1 MDKSLVMW
9 NKNRLIRATV
19 IFLKHYRFSGSKN
32 FHTTSRILQLS
43 NIDETQEKLLN
54 ERLILVDENDCVKGT
69 ETKKECHLKRNIL
82 QYGMLHRAF
91 SVFLFNTKGQ
101 LLLQQRSDVKVTFP
115 GCITNTCCSHPLYED
130 SELVEHDN
138 FGVKLAAKRR
148 LSYELGIPDNQISL
162 EDLRFLTRIHYRAGS
177 DKIWGEHEIDYV
189 FFMQKDV
196 TLEPNTNEVKRCWY
210 VSESELKELLQKAA
224 KDSTIL
230 MTPWFKMIND
240 HFLYKW
246 WASLSDLSQ
255 FENDSEIHKMP
266 GIPAPILQL

>member
-1 MDKSLVMW
+1 MW
-9 NKNRLIRATV
+9 NMNRLIRATV

-69 ETKKECHLKRNIL
+69 ETKKECHLKINIL
-82 QYGMLHRAF
+82 HYGMLHRAF

-148 LSYELGIPDNQISL
+148 LSYELGIPGMLAST
-162 EDLRFLTRIHYRAGS
+162 EFFYSWAWAGQGS
-177 DKIWGEHEIDYV
+177 V
-189 FFMQKDV
+189 
-196 TLEPNTNEVKRCWY
+196 
-210 VSESELKELLQKAA
+210 
-224 KDSTIL
+224 
-230 MTPWFKMIND
+230 
-240 HFLYKW
+240 
-246 WASLSDLSQ
+246 
-255 FENDSEIHKMP
+255 
-266 GIPAPILQL
+266 